1 MNDFSVGIVGCGYIA
16 QKAYFPLLSSW
27 PGLALEVVVSRTKKH
42 WGVVRDRWPDLP
54 LSTKLEDLISAEVD
68 AAFILTPVPS
78 HFDLCVTLLE
88 NGIHVFVEKPPARS
102 STETL
107 TMARMAEEKGL
118 VLMVG
123 FNRRYAPLVESAQSL
138 MEREDIRLCTVEKHR
153 PGIQDRDLPEAYR
166 EDLIHQIDLLRYFC
180 GEMTPLS
187 TASVYRDNKIISA
200 VSVLEGSH
208 QCLGVLKASRES
220 GSWQERVTLIGSG
233 KSVQMDMFQK
243 ATLVEGEQER
253 VIWRAESETHVEH
266 LRERGF
272 RGEIEHFL
280 GCVKEHKTPLT
291 DGFEAAKT
299 QSLQEK
305 LAEIDDQT
313 RRRRH

>member
-1 MNDFSVGIVGCGYIA
+1 MKPISVGIVGCGYIA
-16 QKAYFPLLSSW
+16 QRAYFPLLSSW
-27 PGLALEVVVSRTKKH
+27 PELAVEMVVSRTKKR
-42 WGVVRDRWPDLP
+42 WDEVQDRWPDFP
-54 LSTKLEDLISAEVD
+54 LSTRLEDLMTAGVEV
-68 AAFILTPVPS
+68 AFVLSPVAS
-78 HFDLCVTLLE
+78 HFELCMTLLE
-88 NGIHVFVEKPPARS
+88 NGIHVFVEKPPACS

-107 TMARMAEEKGL
+107 TMAQMAEDKDL
-118 VLMVG
+118 ALMVG
-123 FNRRYAPLVESAQSL
+123 FNRRYSPLVEAAQSL
-138 MEREDIRLCTVEKHR
+138 MKKDDIRLCTVEKHR

-187 TASVYRDNKIISA
+187 TSSVSRDGKIVSA

-208 QCLGVLKASRES
+208 QCLGLLKASRES
-220 GSWQERVTLIGSG
+220 GSWQERATLIGSG
-233 KSVQMDMFQK
+233 KTVRMDMFQRL
-243 ATLVEGEQER
+243 TLVEGDQKR
-253 VIWRAESETHVEH
+253 VVWQAESETHVEH
-266 LRERGF
+266 LEERGF

-280 GCVKEHKTPLT
+280 ACVKEHKTPLT

-299 QSLQEK
+299 QFLQEK